1 MKKAVIY
8 VFSGTGNTRLVADL
22 YKKNLFEYET
32 TIYDVRM
39 KKVSE
44 NSSKFEF
51 LPFPSPEEFGLVG
64 FGHPVYGFNIPK
76 PFDDFINLLP
86 KLKNPKKAFV
96 FKTSGEG
103 LYMNEFSSQ
112 ITKMVHDGLKNLK
125 TEKVKISVGAILGS
139 NIMTQ
144 TGPSIGLKIRPV
156 GNATVNFFT
165 EFESGGIN
173 QTKYKVYMQVV
184 GKAKPVIPFVSET
197 YEVVTT
203 VPVAETVIVGNVP
216 QTYLSLPLK

>member
-1 MKKAVIY
+1 MLKRRCQRRFDKGKIRRIKLL
-8 VFSGTGNTRLVADL
+8 TGLFITTLVAAGL
-22 YKKNLFEYET
+22 YIAVDNALGPVIGEIAEIRTKE
-32 TIYDVRM
+32 I
-39 KKVSE
+39 VSE
-44 NSSKFEF
+44 SVNAAVVELLKEDGGENFLTFETDQNGYI
-51 LPFPSPEEFGLVG
+51 SMVNANT
-64 FGHPVYGFNIPK
+64 V
-76 PFDDFINLLP
+76 
-86 KLKNPKKAFV
+86 
-96 FKTSGEG
+96 
-103 LYMNEFSSQ
+103 YMNEFSSQ

-144 TGPSIGLKIRPV
+144 TGPSIGLKIRTV